1 MLQAK
6 ISAAFFTANGGFSTE
21 GGMIRKQED
30 RGDGSSGILFGYLI
44 TRR

>member
-21 GGMIRKQED
+21 GGDEPKTQLNTLNSDPIK
-30 RGDGSSGILFGYLI
+30 LFQVK
-44 TRR
+44 